1 MKTYFLVS
9 DVHGFYTEMEKALKE
24 AGFAVENEEH
34 VFCLLGDAFDR
45 GNENVKMFKFLK
57 SMKKKK
63 RLIYIRGNHEYMYLE
78 ILKKWR
84 PESCDVHNKTDET
97 IVEFSGFDEEKQK
110 EATWQEYCQAPLVQE
125 VAKFIKDT
133 CVNFAELGKYIL
145 VHGNIPRIED
155 PYTGRVAYDAFWRKA
170 PDYMWNECI
179 WANGMLENRVY
190 GIREPGKTIVCGHV
204 RASWGNAIRKK
215 YGWKKI
221 YPTHYAIP
229 EEFDDPDNQK
239 IYVADDGSL
248 ICLDSLTFKT
258 RRVNVLV
265 LKEEEL
271 NA

>member
-24 AGFAVENEEH
+24 AGFAVENKEH

-45 GNENVKMFKFLK
+45 GEENLKMFNFLK
-57 SMKKKK
+57 KMKKEG

-84 PESCDVHNKTDET
+84 PESCDIHNKTVDT
-97 IVEFSGFDEEKQK
+97 VIEFSGLTEEQQK
-110 EATWQEYCQAPLVQE
+110 DATWMAYCATKKVQE
-125 VAKFIKDT
+125 VAKFIRET
-133 CVNFAELGKYIL
+133 CVNFYELGKYIL
-145 VHGNIPRIED
+145 VHGNIARGENA
-155 PYTGRVAYDAFWRKA
+155 YTGEVAYYSAWRKA
-170 PDYMWNECI
+170 AQYMWDKSI
-179 WANGMLENRVY
+179 WANGMLENQL
-190 GIREPGKTIVCGHV
+190 GIKEPGKVIVCGHV

-221 YPTHYAIP
+221 YPPHYAIP